1 METQNIYHLVLVA
14 HITGITMMA
23 GATLTDYVIFN
34 QFWKF
39 YPSDKPRAM
48 AIRDGMS
55 KLPMLI
61 GAGIILLI
69 LSGVGMMAIT
79 KGVFGEQVWFRIKFG
94 LVLLVIVNGLA
105 VGRRQ
110 GTKLRGLLVK
120 QAEGE
125 QTEEAIMK
133 VKNNLRLFHMVQ
145 LFVFLIIFVL
155 SVFKF
160 N

>member
-1 METQNIYHLVLVA
+1 MDTQNIYHLVLVA

-23 GATLTDYVIFN
+23 GATLTDYVIFR

-39 YPSDKPRAM
+39 YPMDKPRAL
-48 AIRDGMS
+48 AIREGMS
-55 KLPMLI
+55 KLPQLI
-61 GAGIILLI
+61 GMGIVLLI

-94 LVLLVIVNGLA
+94 LVLLVIINGLA
-105 VGRRQ
+105 VGRRL
-110 GTKLRGLLVK
+110 GVKLRKLLAA
-120 QAEGE
+120 QAAGE
-125 QTEEAIMK
+125 QTESAVMK
-133 VKNNLRLFHMVQ
+133 VKSSLRLFHVVQ
-145 LFVFLIIFVL
+145 LSFFLIIFVL